1 MKNRKLLCLLLAL
14 ALVFALASCQRG
26 AFSDKLNDK
35 VNGADTSG
43 GASDDTSGDSAG
55 DTSDSA
61 ALPDYTALSN
71 GLDEN
76 GFYAGVRAL
85 DFVTLPAFE
94 DVELPE
100 FPQIYDRGIADGDF
114 VNIDYVG
121 SVDGVEFEGGSTG
134 GQGSDIVVGYTSFID
149 DFIEQLKGHKPG
161 ENFDIEVTFPDPY
174 QSEDLAGKDAV
185 FNITVNYI
193 WDIAEDAAKAIGFE
207 SRDHMAQYIAYN
219 YVSVEEV
226 TSETEIPVFLS
237 AAQCGDIPQAV
248 TDAVR
253 AAMKTQIEL
262 QASQYGLDADT
273 FVQYMVGASTLDEYL
288 DVQAPFHA
296 QQDMIFQAVA
306 EREGITAT
314 DEDITENEYESY
326 VDVYGKPYVL
336 YSLLQNKVMDLIT
349 ERLLDA

>member
-14 ALVFALASCQRG
+14 ALIFALASCQRG

-35 VNGADTSG
+35 VNGTDTSGDSSDDTSG
-43 GASDDTSGDSAG
+43 GASGDSTG
-55 DTSDSA
+55 DT
-61 ALPDYTALSN
+61 ALPDYTALSQ

-76 GFYAGVRAL
+76 GFYEGVRAL
-85 DFVTLPAFE
+85 DFVTLPAFD
-94 DVELPE
+94 DVVLPE

-121 SVDGVEFEGGSTG
+121 SVDGVEFDGGSTG

-185 FNITVNYI
+185 FNITINYI
-193 WDIAEDAAKAIGFE
+193 WDIAEDAARAIGFD
-207 SRDHMAQYIAYN
+207 SREQMAQYIAYN
-219 YVSVEEV
+219 YASVEDV
-226 TSETEIPVFLS
+226 TSETEITVFLNAS
-237 AAQCGDIPQAV
+237 QCGDIPQTV
-248 TDAVR
+248 TDTVR

-273 FVQYMVGASTLDEYL
+273 FVQYMVGASGLDEYL
-288 DVQAPFHA
+288 EVQAPFRA

-306 EREGITAT
+306 EQEGLTVT
-314 DEDITENEYESY
+314 DEDITENEYETY

-336 YSLLQNKVMDLIT
+336 YSLLQDKVMDLIS
-349 ERLLDA
+349 ERLLDE